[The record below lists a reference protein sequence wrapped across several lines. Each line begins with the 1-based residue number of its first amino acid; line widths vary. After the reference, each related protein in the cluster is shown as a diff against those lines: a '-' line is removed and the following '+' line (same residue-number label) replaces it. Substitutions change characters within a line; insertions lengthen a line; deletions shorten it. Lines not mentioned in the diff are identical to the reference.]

1 MDDLWVRLLVIA
13 AVTAAVAGAAF
24 ATRKWQ
30 RPGHPR
36 LEVSGRG
43 LGPGAVVFTSTDC
56 VTCKEALQVIRN
68 LDMPMREVT
77 WELEGRVLE
86 ELGVSAVPL
95 TAFVGADDVV
105 VDQIVGVPRRRRLR
119 RAESRWQEAMDGEP

>member
-1 MDDLWVRLLVIA
+1 MDELWFRLLVIA
-13 AVTAAVAGAAF
+13 ALTAAVAGTAL

-36 LEVSGRG
+36 LDVSGRG

-56 VTCKEALQVIRN
+56 STCKETLQLIRN
-68 LDMPMREVT
+68 LEMPLREVT

-95 TAFVGADDVV
+95 TTFVGAGDVV

-119 RAESRWQEAMDGEP
+119 RAEARWRHAMDG